1 MGFERGTKGKVRVR
15 VPNVEREGIPVKR
28 TLMSKSPETKGLS
41 VVGRLRKDSS
51 VT

>member
-1 MGFERGTKGKVRVR
+1 M
-15 VPNVEREGIPVKR
+15 PNVEREGIPVKG